1 MTINIKNNIITTL
14 VVDREKTMK
23 INGIDNIHQKIAM
36 AIPSDIK
43 NKVKGQNNYVPTFG
57 IQMNKQIPIPIS
69 DTFIHILK

>member
-14 VVDREKTMK
+14 VADKEKTMK
-23 INGIDNIHQKIAM
+23 INGIDNIYQKITM
-36 AIPSDIK
+36 AIPSDIR

>member
-23 INGIDNIHQKIAM
+23 VNRIDNIYQKITM
-36 AIPSDIK
+36 AIPSDIR

-57 IQMNKQIPIPIS
+57 IQMNKQIPVPIS